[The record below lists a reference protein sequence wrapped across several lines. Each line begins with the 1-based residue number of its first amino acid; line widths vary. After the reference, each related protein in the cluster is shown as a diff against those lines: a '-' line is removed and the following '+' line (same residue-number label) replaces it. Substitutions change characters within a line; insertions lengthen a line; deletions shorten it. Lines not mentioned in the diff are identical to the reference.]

1 MLPYLCTRTF
11 FLVLLGFTDD
21 DDDDDDDDFPF
32 PSSYFLLSLI
42 LFLWGDEMC
51 GSQTKNLS

>member
-11 FLVLLGFTDD
+11 FLVLLGFT